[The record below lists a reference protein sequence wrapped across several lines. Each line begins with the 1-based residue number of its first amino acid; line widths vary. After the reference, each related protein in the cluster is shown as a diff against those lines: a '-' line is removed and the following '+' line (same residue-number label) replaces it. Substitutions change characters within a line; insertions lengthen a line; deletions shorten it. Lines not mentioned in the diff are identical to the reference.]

1 MGFKGAKENLF
12 DEKRIIKEILSVWD
26 QMKKHI
32 LRLDVPKHDV
42 PFVDKGSL
50 EWPHLKQGYYFIV
63 QF

>member
-1 MGFKGAKENLF
+1 VGFKGAKENLL

-32 LRLDVPKHDV
+32 LRLDVPKHHV

-50 EWPHLKQGYYFIV
+50 EWPHLKQGYIL
-63 QF
+63 